1 MKAKEQISFCPF
13 EQCASLFSK
22 TVGQMVAC
30 RRLKTVENSK
40 TLTQKSHEKLVT
52 VPYWRW
58 SFTRGFS
65 MSSTEDIFGV
75 LGRWS
80 LMEGGRTWRF
90 DCTFKKEQ
98 TSVKPSCWAICLFRQ
113 QGVSLL
119 NFVFNFVGLIV
130 VCVPSSP

>member
-1 MKAKEQISFCPF
+1 MKAKEFIPFCPF

-40 TLTQKSHEKLVT
+40 TVTQKSHEKLVT

-65 MSSTEDIFGV
+65 I
-75 LGRWS
+75 S
-80 LMEGGRTWRF
+80 LRLRTFLVFCQFWGGGRTWRF
-90 DCTFKKEQ
+90 DCTFKRDRR
-98 TSVKPSCWAICLFRQ
+98 V
-113 QGVSLL
+113 
-119 NFVFNFVGLIV
+119 
-130 VCVPSSP
+130 